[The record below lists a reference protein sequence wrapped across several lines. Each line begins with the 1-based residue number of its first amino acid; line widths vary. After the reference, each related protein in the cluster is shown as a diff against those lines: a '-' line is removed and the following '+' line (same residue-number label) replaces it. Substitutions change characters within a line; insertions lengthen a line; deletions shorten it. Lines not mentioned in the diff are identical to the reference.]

1 MNDSFLLLVLLLKY
15 KQDLFLILFVEENIM
30 SEKYQEEYEV
40 GFTPRLVMEEASRCL
55 LCLDAPCSSSCPA
68 GTDPAKFIRSLR
80 FKNVKGAAETVRI
93 NNILGAIC
101 ARVCPTE
108 RYCQEGCSRSG
119 IDKPIDIGRIQ
130 RYITDFEDALKMDIL
145 EVKES
150 NGKKVAVVGS
160 GPAGLTVAAELAKD
174 GYQVTI
180 YEKDAKAGG
189 YLRYGIPEYRLPN
202 EVVDKEIKRIVELGV
217 DIVLNTKI
225 GEDVKIEQLRKE
237 NDAVILAVGYS
248 EGKMLPMFENNR
260 KVIKA
265 VDWLKKC
272 KDKKGK
278 VKVPENVLVV
288 GGGDVA
294 MDVVTS
300 LKLLGCPHVTDVVY
314 EQFSEFRASKKELNN
329 AQEQGVTI
337 IDGYVPV
344 AVARGGIV
352 KFKHRVIPAE
362 LKVKADLIILAVG
375 QVPNVDNLGVN
386 LEKGEVNARG
396 CRVPDTNIFF
406 AGDIGHGEKTV
417 VWGVRSGKEVAFEVK
432 RFLGG
437 KK

>member
-1 MNDSFLLLVLLLKY
+1 
-15 KQDLFLILFVEENIM
+15 M
-30 SEKYQEEYEV
+30 SKKYQEEYEV
-40 GFTPRLVMEEASRCL
+40 GYTPRLVMEEASRCL
-55 LCLDAPCSSSCPA
+55 LCLDAPCSASCPA

-108 RYCQEGCSRSG
+108 RYCQAGCSRSG
-119 IDKPIDIGRIQ
+119 IDKPIDIGGIQ
-130 RYITDFEDALKMDIL
+130 RYITDFEDALKMKIL
-145 EVKES
+145 EDVEL
-150 NGKKVAVVGS
+150 NGKKVAVIGS
-160 GPAGLTVAAELAKD
+160 GPAGLTVAAELAKK
-174 GYQVTI
+174 GHKVTI
-180 YEKDAKAGG
+180 YEQDSKAGG
-189 YLRYGIPEYRLPN
+189 YLRNGIPEYRLPN
-202 EVVDKEIKRIVELGV
+202 EVVDREIKRIVELGV
-217 DIVLNTKI
+217 DIVLNTKV
-225 GEDVKIEQLRKE
+225 GQDVKFEDLRKE
-237 NDAVILAVGYS
+237 NDAVVLAVGYS

-265 VDWLKKC
+265 VDWLKKV
-272 KDKKGK
+272 KARKGN
-278 VKVPENVLVV
+278 VRVPENVLVV

-314 EQFSEFRASKKELNN
+314 EQFSEFRASKKELMN

-344 AVARGGIV
+344 GTARGGIV

-375 QVPNVDNLGVN
+375 QVPNVGGLEVK
-386 LEKGEVNARG
+386 LEKGEVAAKG
-396 CRVPDTNIFF
+396 CRVPETNIFF

-417 VWGVRSGKEVAFEVK
+417 VWGVRSGKEVAFEVN

>member
-1 MNDSFLLLVLLLKY
+1 MVEDYLKED
-15 KQDLFLILFVEENIM
+15 K
-30 SEKYQEEYEV
+30 
-40 GFTPRLVMEEASRCL
+40 GFTPRDVMEEASRCL
-55 LCLDAPCSSSCPA
+55 LCLDAPCSANCPA
-68 GTDPAKFIRSLR
+68 GTDPVKFIRSVR
-80 FKNVKGAAETVRI
+80 FKNVEGAAETVRE
-93 NNILGAIC
+93 NNILAGIC

-108 RYCQEGCSRSG
+108 KYCELACSRTG
-119 IDKPIDIGRIQ
+119 IDKPINISMIQ
-130 RYITDFEDALKMDIL
+130 RYITDYESCTHMSVLK
-145 EVKES
+145 KAKA
-150 NGKKVAVVGS
+150 NGKKVAVIGA
-160 GPAGLTVAAELAKD
+160 GPAGLTAAGNLALR
-174 GYQVTI
+174 GFEVTV
-180 YEKDAKAGG
+180 YEKESKAGG

-202 EVVDKEIKRIVELGV
+202 KVVDEEVKRIEDLGDKFV
-217 DIVLNTKI
+217 FNTKV
-225 GEDVKIEQLRKE
+225 ETSKLLDELKKS
-237 NDAVILAVGYS
+237 NDAVILALGFS
-248 EGKMLPMFENNR
+248 KGKMLEMFEDNK
-260 KVIKA
+260 KVKLA
-265 VDWLKKC
+265 VDFLQQVKE
-272 KDKKGK
+272 KKGK
-278 VKVPENVLVV
+278 VRVHESAVVV

-314 EQFSEFRASKKELNN
+314 EQFSEFRASKKELEN

-375 QVPNVDNLGVN
+375 QVPNVDGLGVE
-386 LEKGEVNARG
+386 LDKGEVKARG
-396 CRVPDTNIFF
+396 VRVPDTNMFF

>member
-1 MNDSFLLLVLLLKY
+1 
-15 KQDLFLILFVEENIM
+15 M
-30 SEKYQEEYEV
+30 SEKYREEYEV
-40 GFTPRLVMEEASRCL
+40 GFSPRLVMEEASRCL

-108 RYCQEGCSRSG
+108 RYCQAGCSRSG
-119 IDKPIDIGRIQ
+119 IDKPIEIGLIQ
-130 RYITDFEDALKMDIL
+130 RYITDFEDALKMDIV
-145 EVKES
+145 EVKEP
-150 NGKKVAVVGS
+150 NGKKVAVIGS
-160 GPAGLTVAAELAKD
+160 GPAGLTAAAKLAED

-180 YEKDAKAGG
+180 YEKEAKAGG

-202 EVVDKEIKRIVELGV
+202 AVVDKEINRIVEMGV
-217 DIVLNTKI
+217 DIVLNTKV
-225 GEDVKIEQLRKE
+225 GEDIKIEQLRKDY
-237 NDAVILAVGYS
+237 DAVIIAVGYS

-265 VDWLKKC
+265 VDWLKKT
-272 KDKKGK
+272 KDKKGN

-314 EQFSEFRASKKELNN
+314 EQFSEFRASKKELEN

-362 LKVKADLIILAVG
+362 FKVKADLIILAVG
-375 QVPNVDNLGVN
+375 QVPNVDNLGVE
-386 LEKGEVNARG
+386 LEKGEVKARG
-396 CRVPDTNIFF
+396 VRVPDTNVFF
-406 AGDIGHGEKTV
+406 TGDIGHGEKTV

>member
-1 MNDSFLLLVLLLKY
+1 
-15 KQDLFLILFVEENIM
+15 M
-30 SEKYQEEYEV
+30 SKKYQEEYEV
-40 GFTPRLVMEEASRCL
+40 GYTPRLVMEEASRCL
-55 LCLDAPCSSSCPA
+55 LCLDAPCSASCPA

-108 RYCQEGCSRSG
+108 RYCQAGCSRSG

-130 RYITDFEDALKMDIL
+130 RYITDFEDALKMKIL
-145 EVKES
+145 EDVEL
-150 NGKKVAVVGS
+150 NGKKIAVVGS
-160 GPAGLTVAAELAKD
+160 GPAGLTVAAELAKK
-174 GYQVTI
+174 GHKVTI
-180 YEKDAKAGG
+180 YEQDSKAGG
-189 YLRYGIPEYRLPN
+189 YLRNGIPEYRLPN

-217 DIVLNTKI
+217 DIVLNTKV
-225 GEDVKIEQLRKE
+225 GQDVKFEDLRKE
-237 NDAVILAVGYS
+237 NNAVVIAVGYS

-265 VDWLKKC
+265 VDWLKKV
-272 KDKKGK
+272 KARKGN
-278 VKVPENVLVV
+278 VRVPENVLVV

-314 EQFSEFRASKKELNN
+314 EQFSEFRASKKELMN

-337 IDGYVPV
+337 IDGYIPV
-344 AVARGGIV
+344 GTARGGIV

-375 QVPNVDNLGVN
+375 QVPNVDGLEVK
-386 LEKGEVNARG
+386 LEKGEVAAKG

-417 VWGVRSGKEVAFEVK
+417 VWGVRSGKEVAFEVN

>member
-1 MNDSFLLLVLLLKY
+1 
-15 KQDLFLILFVEENIM
+15 M
-30 SEKYQEEYEV
+30 SKKYQEEYEV
-40 GFTPRLVMEEASRCL
+40 GFSPRLVMEEASRCL

-68 GTDPAKFIRSLR
+68 GTNPAKSIRSLR

-150 NGKKVAVVGS
+150 NEKKVAVVGS
-160 GPAGLTVAAELAKD
+160 GPAGLTAAAELAKD

-180 YEKDAKAGG
+180 YEKEAKAGG

-225 GEDVKIEQLRKE
+225 GEDVKIEDLRKE

-375 QVPNVDNLGVN
+375 QMPNVDNLGVN
-386 LEKGEVNARG
+386 LEKGEVNAIG
-396 CRVPDTNIFF
+396 CRVPDTNMFF